1 VPKPGDKTVI
11 SNRKARHDFEILETW
26 EAGIVLEGSEV
37 KSLREG
43 KGQLQEAY
51 ARVDGGEVW
60 LLSMH
65 IPPYPFARDQP
76 DPTRR
81 RKLLLHHDEIDDIT
95 RETAEKGLTLVP
107 LRVYFKE
114 GRAKLELALARGK
127 KRWDKREALAAR
139 DAARDVERAM
149 KSRRRGGD

>member
-26 EAGIVLEGSEV
+26 EAGIVLQGSEV

-43 KGQLQEAY
+43 KGQLADAY
-51 ARVDGGEVW
+51 ARVDAGEVW

-114 GRAKLELALARGK
+114 GRAKLELALGRGK
-127 KRWDKREALAAR
+127 KRWDKRDTLAAR

-149 KSRRRGGD
+149 KSRRRGD